1 MKPYYRASG
10 VAIYHADAR
19 EVLSQLNSESVDLVL
34 TDPPYGIKYTTAARS
49 PGRPRS
55 AAGAEAPTT
64 KYPSRLVPGP
74 KEKITIIGDDSL
86 NTLRDVMPALDRLL
100 KPDRHAYIFA
110 SSTRIG
116 EAVEIVAAWWNV
128 KNILVWDKGQMGTK
142 GDLEAAY
149 SRNWEAIVYA
159 NKGRRPLH
167 GPRPRAIYRYDWN
180 ARKDPVHPTV
190 KPVGLMSWLIQK
202 SSRRGELVLDPFC
215 GSGPVLRA
223 ARDLG
228 RRAIGVEL
236 EGCYCKETVARLE
249 ERP

>member
-1 MKPYYRASG
+1 MKPYYRAGG

-34 TDPPYGIKYTTAARS
+34 TDPPYGINYK
-49 PGRPRS
+49 
-55 AAGAEAPTT
+55 T
-64 KYPSRLVPGP
+64 KYRNAG
-74 KEKITIIGDDSL
+74 IAGDDSL
-86 NTLRDVMPALDRLL
+86 NALRDVLPALDLLL
-100 KPDRHAYIFA
+100 KPDRHAYFFA

-116 EAVEIVAAWWNV
+116 EAVDAIAAWWNV
-128 KNILVWDKGQMGTK
+128 KNILVWDKGNMGTK
-142 GDLEAAY
+142 GDVLAAY
-149 SRNWEAIVYA
+149 ARNWEAIVYA

-167 GPRPRAIYRYDWN
+167 GPRPRAICRYDWN

-202 SSRRGELVLDPFC
+202 SSRRGELVLDAFC

-228 RRAIGVEL
+228 RRAIGIEL
-236 EGCYCKETVARLE
+236 DERYCEAAVRRLE
-249 ERP
+249 ADHSPSLDGARDRLRHGDAEGKD